1 MYMYIYT
8 HIFIY
13 IYIYI
18 SIYVYIYTYILVT
31 TISSKTCPNHVY
43 ISLLSCPSFVCNVCT
58 YVFGR
63 CWEIPVHWFVCV
75 RFSLSLARALSVRV
89 CVYVC
94 LCVCVCVCVSVALS
108 LALTLFTCSCVC
120 VCMYVHVCMSG
131 IWREKNYK
139 FLGQG
144 LKWNL
149 WSGPVH
155 ERSNQPTSQP
165 NFTQLGN
172 VATGV
177 TRFLVVREYDCGNWL
192 ARGYMPAHQHCE
204 LFYAPAGLSS
214 KLGRLRDSFLCPN
227 RVLTTRLV

>member
-1 MYMYIYT
+1 MC
-8 HIFIY
+8 

-18 SIYVYIYTYILVT
+18 SIYVYIYTYIYWSQPFPQKPVLIMCTFPYCLAPPLCVMCALMCLAGAER
-31 TISSKTCPNHVY
+31 SLY
-43 ISLLSCPSFVCNVCT
+43 IDSC
-58 YVFGR
+58 
-63 CWEIPVHWFVCV
+63 VCV
-75 RFSLSLARALSVRV
+75 SLSRLLVRSLY
-89 CVYVC
+89 VYVC
-94 LCVCVCVCVSVALS
+94 MCVCVCAFVCVWVWLSRSHSLFLLVA
-108 LALTLFTCSCVC
+108 VC
-120 VCMYVHVCMSG
+120 VCACMCMYVCPEFG
-131 IWREKNYK
+131 GKKNYK

-204 LFYAPAGLSS
+204 LFYAPAGSSS